1 MSGFGG
7 HRLMRGR
14 AVAVWGGVLLAL
26 ALGAPAAAAQT
37 PDGAALFGQYCRAC
51 HGAAGVPSQGMK
63 TMFAGLQSLADSAFL
78 AARSQD
84 SIVSVLRHGVGKMK
98 SFQEKLSAEQM
109 AAVARFVK
117 TLGGAPRAP

>member
-1 MSGFGG
+1 MSGVSG
-7 HRLMRGR
+7 HRLMRVR
-14 AVAVWGGVLLAL
+14 AAAVCGGVLLAL

-37 PDGAALFGQYCRAC
+37 PDGAALFAQNCRAC

-63 TMFAGLQSLADSAFL
+63 TMFPGLKALSDSAFL

-109 AAVARFVK
+109 AAVARFVIA
-117 TLGGAPRAP
+117 LGCPPRAP